1 MKAYGNG
8 STATCVQNL
17 CSLTSGEVYGDR
29 VRGISTN
36 LTDRKGITGDLVE
49 CIQWLI
55 REYEPRADTDSITV
69 RPSEGLDGDFT
80 VDVQAKK
87 RGG

>member
-29 VRGISTN
+29 VRGISTK

-69 RPSEGLDGDFT
+69 RPLGGLDGDFT

>member
-8 STATCVQNL
+8 SVNACVQNL
-17 CSLTSGEVYGDR
+17 CSLKSGEVFGDR
-29 VRGISTN
+29 VRGISTKI
-36 LTDRKGITGDLVE
+36 TDRKGVAGDLVE
-49 CIQWLI
+49 CIQWLV
-55 REYEPRADTDSITV
+55 REYEPRADTDSV
-69 RPSEGLDGDFT
+69 KVSPSDALNGDFT